1 MLMKQ
6 DTKRQLLKVDK
17 EASAAREKAYQ
28 DYVMQYE
35 MAVAKQQS
43 EAWRKALDGVPDS
56 LRMLLEIN
64 NTENVPEYSEKQKKQ
79 YNDAIKAY
87 DHTGN
92 GVSWSQFEWKTYDT
106 QMTVTFEDSVKV
118 EKSTSGR
125 THNTSI
131 DSSIDLKSY
140 IASAK
145 KTNQELIENAGTQ
158 INAKTSEYMS
168 TGKAFRAALT
178 EKYSKLAAEAK
189 THSNPENYIH
199 SKYFDKSSEYYE
211 TNLTDTERRIAYNYE
226 MQMCRTGK
234 INGVNY
240 QDSLFRGIE
249 VDGDSVDSDKI
260 QFERALVNSQ
270 ISNILKQ
277 AGVDTSSITKDCT
290 FTVDPYSY
298 EITVDGVDEETK
310 VLMQNALNVGNNGK
324 NLYKHIYY
332 CSTQDG
338 CESSQVTE
346 ESKMKYEA
354 YHQVYSY
361 TGYGLDKLEEK
372 NGTYYTESG
381 ENILDLVDSAVESS
395 GKVPKEFNQQM
406 KNWIHDLVSTI
417 STRGWNN
424 VPDMTLSILYGKS
437 GLKDMNQL
445 ITYQYEADRMNR
457 QWYSVL

>member
-1 MLMKQ
+1 MNIFFNSRINANQSLLNVLFGQQQKAASSQ
-6 DTKRQLLKVDK
+6 NTGCRGTRDTLTISASGK
-17 EASAAREKAYQ
+17 EK
-28 DYVMQYE
+28 
-35 MAVAKQQS
+35 
-43 EAWRKALDGVPDS
+43 L
-56 LRMLLEIN
+56 
-64 NTENVPEYSEKQKKQ
+64 T
-79 YNDAIKAY
+79 
-87 DHTGN
+87 
-92 GVSWSQFEWKTYDT
+92 
-106 QMTVTFEDSVKV
+106 
-118 EKSTSGR
+118 KSTSGR

-277 AGVDTSSITKDCT
+277 AGVDTSSIT
-290 FTVDPYSY
+290 
-298 EITVDGVDEETK
+298 
-310 VLMQNALNVGNNGK
+310 
-324 NLYKHIYY
+324 
-332 CSTQDG
+332 QDG
-338 CESSQVTE
+338 CESSQITK

-361 TGYGLDKLEEK
+361 TGYELDKLEEK

-381 ENILDLVDSAVESS
+381 ENILDLVDKAVEDS
-395 GKVPKEFNQQM
+395 GKVPKEFKQQM
-406 KNWIHDLVSTI
+406 KNWIHDLVSTM
-417 STRGWNN
+417 STKGWNN

-445 ITYQYEADRMNR
+445 ITYQYEADSTNR

>member
-1 MLMKQ
+1 MNIFFNSRINANQSLLNVLFGQQQKAASSQ
-6 DTKRQLLKVDK
+6 NTGCRGTRDTLTISASGK
-17 EASAAREKAYQ
+17 EK
-28 DYVMQYE
+28 
-35 MAVAKQQS
+35 
-43 EAWRKALDGVPDS
+43 L
-56 LRMLLEIN
+56 
-64 NTENVPEYSEKQKKQ
+64 T
-79 YNDAIKAY
+79 
-87 DHTGN
+87 
-92 GVSWSQFEWKTYDT
+92 
-106 QMTVTFEDSVKV
+106 
-118 EKSTSGR
+118 KSTSGR

-145 KTNQELIENAGTQ
+145 KTNQELIENAGAQ

-260 QFERALVNSQ
+260 QFERALINSQ

-290 FTVDPYSY
+290 FTVDPYRSILHVIKK
-298 EITVDGVDEETK
+298 ITN
-310 VLMQNALNVGNNGK
+310 LMQTYNIYLNYQ
-324 NLYKHIYY
+324 LYMHYFPEWCHNYRHNI
-332 CSTQDG
+332 SLFL
-338 CESSQVTE
+338 
-346 ESKMKYEA
+346 SKFLSM
-354 YHQVYSY
+354 H
-361 TGYGLDKLEEK
+361 LCLH
-372 NGTYYTESG
+372 NHFLPP
-381 ENILDLVDSAVESS
+381 NI
-395 GKVPKEFNQQM
+395 FWQ
-406 KNWIHDLVSTI
+406 
-417 STRGWNN
+417 
-424 VPDMTLSILYGKS
+424 
-437 GLKDMNQL
+437 
-445 ITYQYEADRMNR
+445 
-457 QWYSVL
+457 

>member
-1 MLMKQ
+1 MNIFFSSRIYANQSLLNVLFGQQQKTTTSQ
-6 DTKRQLLKVDK
+6 SAGCSGTRDTLTIS
-17 EASAAREKAYQ
+17 ASGKKK
-28 DYVMQYE
+28 
-35 MAVAKQQS
+35 MA
-43 EAWRKALDGVPDS
+43 
-56 LRMLLEIN
+56 
-64 NTENVPEYSEKQKKQ
+64 
-79 YNDAIKAY
+79 
-87 DHTGN
+87 
-92 GVSWSQFEWKTYDT
+92 
-106 QMTVTFEDSVKV
+106 
-118 EKSTSGR
+118 KSISGR

-140 IASAK
+140 IVSAK
-145 KTNQELIENAGTQ
+145 KTNKEIIDNAGTQ
-158 INAKTSEYMS
+158 INAKTGEYMS
-168 TGKAFRAALT
+168 TGKAFREALT

-199 SKYFDKSSEYYE
+199 SKYFDKSSDYYE

-249 VDGDSVDSDKI
+249 VDGNSVDTDKI
-260 QFERALVNSQ
+260 QFERSLVNPK
-270 ISNILKQ
+270 ISNIIKQ
-277 AGVDTSSITKDCT
+277 AGVDESAITQDCT

-310 VLMQNALNVGNNGK
+310 LLMQDALNVGDNGK

-338 CESSQVTE
+338 CESTQITK

-361 TGYGLDKLEEK
+361 TGYELDKLEEK

-381 ENILDLVDSAVESS
+381 ENILDLVNHAVEDT
-395 GKVPKEFNQQM
+395 GRVPKEYKQQM
-406 KNWIHDLVSTI
+406 KNWIHDLVSTM
-417 STRGWNN
+417 SVKGWNN
-424 VPDMTLSILYGKS
+424 VSDMTLSILYGKS

-445 ITYQYEADRMNR
+445 ITYQYEAGSMNR

>member
-1 MLMKQ
+1 MNIFFNSRINANQSLLNVLFGQQQKAASSQ
-6 DTKRQLLKVDK
+6 NTGCRGTRDTLTISASGK
-17 EASAAREKAYQ
+17 EK
-28 DYVMQYE
+28 
-35 MAVAKQQS
+35 
-43 EAWRKALDGVPDS
+43 L
-56 LRMLLEIN
+56 
-64 NTENVPEYSEKQKKQ
+64 T
-79 YNDAIKAY
+79 
-87 DHTGN
+87 
-92 GVSWSQFEWKTYDT
+92 
-106 QMTVTFEDSVKV
+106 
-118 EKSTSGR
+118 KSTSGR

-178 EKYSKLAAEAK
+178 EKYSKLVAEAK

-234 INGVNY
+234 ING
-240 QDSLFRGIE
+240 
-249 VDGDSVDSDKI
+249 
-260 QFERALVNSQ
+260 VNSQ

-361 TGYGLDKLEEK
+361 TGYELDKLEEK

-395 GKVPKEFNQQM
+395 GKVPKEFKQQM

-417 STRGWNN
+417 STR
-424 VPDMTLSILYGKS
+424 
-437 GLKDMNQL
+437 
-445 ITYQYEADRMNR
+445 
-457 QWYSVL
+457 